1 MVLISSASSFSSSF
15 PSVSPLLS
23 SFPSSSSPS
32 SSSWFFFYILFF
44 PLSLFSPLLFLL
56 LFYRGI
62 ATLVL
67 IWNVLP
73 ASFKTPQILISCLE
87 FSQNIIILHQ
97 KECFLL
103 CHPPIFQMPLYTWI
117 TYSCDFLAAGSSP
130 LPQGASSISDTPGF
144 NIFIE
149 RTRHSEMS

>member
-23 SFPSSSSPS
+23 SFPSSSSPF

-87 FSQNIIILHQ
+87 FSQNIII
-97 KECFLL
+97 F
-103 CHPPIFQMPLYTWI
+103 
-117 TYSCDFLAAGSSP
+117 
-130 LPQGASSISDTPGF
+130 TP
-144 NIFIE
+144 E
-149 RTRHSEMS
+149 RTFSTLSSSHFSNASLYMNHLQLWFLSCWFLTTATGCLINLWHPRL